1 LSHALFRKQI
11 RFLSFSA
18 SSDRCSPLLVLH
30 TIGSRVMF
38 KLVPCTQQR
47 QQLASTDATRRRLNS
62 LHSCCLAE
70 SKTAVVPV
78 EEAGGLEIHLV
89 AMPVSQSHLENGGE
103 HACFWGVLVGEEA
116 MYASCLALLNLRC
129 LAMVLDLDETLI
141 VANTMKTF
149 DDRIDVLSR
158 CCCCSDCAL
167 CSFPLMKTWS
177 VL

>member
-1 LSHALFRKQI
+1 
-11 RFLSFSA
+11 
-18 SSDRCSPLLVLH
+18 
-30 TIGSRVMF
+30 MF

-47 QQLASTDATRRRLNS
+47 QQLASTDAI
-62 LHSCCLAE
+62 
-70 SKTAVVPV
+70 
-78 EEAGGLEIHLV
+78 LEIHLV

-149 DDRIDVLSR
+149 DVLNR
-158 CCCCSDCAL
+158 CCCCSDYAL

-177 VL
+177 VLSSWHRFNAEEDESS